1 MATQEWYVQIA
12 TAIQR
17 RNHALTMVGKW
28 QEKVAAAETEI
39 DELKAQQDTEPE
51 PVPEQAAA

>member
-17 RNHALTMVGKW
+17 RNHALIMVGKW

-39 DELKAQQDTEPE
+39 DELKAQQDTEP
-51 PVPEQAAA
+51 VPEQAAA